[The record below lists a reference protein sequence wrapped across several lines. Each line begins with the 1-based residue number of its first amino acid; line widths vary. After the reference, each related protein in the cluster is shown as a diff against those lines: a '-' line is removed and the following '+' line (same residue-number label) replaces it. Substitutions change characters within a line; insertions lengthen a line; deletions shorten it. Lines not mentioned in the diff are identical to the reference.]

1 MKERITIT
9 IDKELLEWLDRK
21 IDEKVFANR
30 SHGLEF
36 LIKRRMEARNEENSE
51 VGHYYPN
58 LGIFGYFGL
67 WNRSSRWLLF
77 YADCL
82 SRGVATRSSHM

>member
-9 IDKELLEWLDRK
+9 IDKELLGWLDRK

-36 LIKRRMEARNEENSE
+36 LIKRRMEARNEENS
-51 VGHYYPN
+51 
-58 LGIFGYFGL
+58 
-67 WNRSSRWLLF
+67 
-77 YADCL
+77 
-82 SRGVATRSSHM
+82 